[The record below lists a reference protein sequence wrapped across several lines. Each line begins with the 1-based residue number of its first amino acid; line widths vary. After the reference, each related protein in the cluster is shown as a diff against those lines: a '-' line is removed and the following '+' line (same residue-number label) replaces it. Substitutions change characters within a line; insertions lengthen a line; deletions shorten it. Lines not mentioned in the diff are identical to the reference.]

1 MLRMLYKRQR
11 LKERIMNIKKIAI
24 FVLSACLVLTTVLTG
39 CKPAAAK
46 GPIVVGSKIDTEG
59 GLLAQMII
67 QVLRANGFAVTDK
80 SQFGTTSIV
89 RQALLSGE
97 LDIYPEYTGNGA
109 VFFPS
114 APTSVWSNAQQGYD
128 TVKQLDQQQ
137 NNIVWLTPAPANN
150 TWAIAVT
157 AALASSAHLV
167 SMDDFAAYVNGGG
180 NVKLI
185 GSDEFITS
193 PVALP
198 KFEQVYGFTLTSAQL
213 VSVSSGD
220 TAQTE
225 KAAYLGTNGIN
236 AAMAYGTDG
245 SISAFNL
252 VVLTDPKGAQPVY
265 EPAPTVRGAIMT
277 KYPQI
282 ATLLDPVFASLT
294 LTTLQSLNGKI
305 VVDGQPASTVAHDY
319 LVSKGFLKA

>member
-1 MLRMLYKRQR
+1 MKFKKLAGFVSALMLT
-11 LKERIMNIKKIAI
+11 A
-24 FVLSACLVLTTVLTG
+24 ALVLPG
-39 CKPAAAK
+39 CKGASAK

-67 QVLRANGFAVTDK
+67 QVLKANGFSVTDR

-109 VFFPS
+109 FFFSS
-114 APTSVWSNAQQGYD
+114 ADASVWSDPQKGYV
-128 TVKQLDQQQ
+128 TVKQLDLAQ
-137 NNIVWLTPAPANN
+137 NNIVWLSPAPANN
-150 TWAIAVT
+150 TWAVAVT
-157 AALASSAHLV
+157 SALVASAHLA
-167 SMDDFAAYVNGGG
+167 SMEDFAAYVKGGG
-180 NVKLI
+180 YVKLI

-198 KFEQVYGFTLTSAQL
+198 KFEQVYGFSLTSAQL

-225 KAAYLGTNGIN
+225 KAAYLGTDGIN

-245 SISAFNL
+245 SLSAFNL
-252 VVLTDPKGAQPVY
+252 SVLSDPKGAQPVY
-265 EPAPTVRGAIMT
+265 EPAPTVRGAVMA
-277 KYPQI
+277 KYPEL
-282 ATLLDPVFASLT
+282 ATLLNPVFASLS
-294 LTTLQSLNGKI
+294 LTTLRSLNGKFA
-305 VVDGQPASTVAHDY
+305 VDGQPASTVAHDY